1 MDTISL
7 AVLDDHQVVITGL
20 KNMLSGVPEITVA
33 FADTNS
39 KALIEFLEVIQTDV
53 LLLDIQMPETS
64 GIDLC
69 KQIRKTHRKIKIIAF
84 SSFGEPHYV
93 KQMMRAGASG
103 YLLKNADQETLVKAI
118 RTVAADGEFI
128 DETVKKLLL
137 QESLSGSKRSVYEIP
152 LTKREKEI
160 LKLIAE
166 ENTNQ
171 EIADKLFLSLRTV
184 ETHRFN
190 LTQKLEAKN
199 TASLVKEAIKR
210 GIID

>member
-1 MDTISL
+1 MNTIRL

-20 KNMLSGVPEITVA
+20 QNMLSGVPEIAVE
-33 FADTNS
+33 FAGTDS
-39 KALIEFLEVIQTDV
+39 KALLKFLENNPTDI
-53 LLLDIQMPETS
+53 LLLDIQMPEIS
-64 GIDLC
+64 GIHLC
-69 KQIRKTHRKIKIIAF
+69 KQIRKQRREIKIIAF

-103 YLLKNADQETLVKAI
+103 YLLKNADKETLVKAI
-118 RTVAADGEFI
+118 RKVAAGEEYI
-128 DETVKKLLL
+128 DETVKKILLE
-137 QESLSGSKRSVYEIP
+137 ESLSGAKRSVYEIP

-171 EIADKLFLSLRTV
+171 EIADKLFLSLRTI